1 MKYLIIAIIALC
13 SPLVVFCQDIT
24 GLWSGT
30 LFNDDTQQSLAYEI
44 FISKD
49 KGKLTGYSQ
58 TWFLVN
64 DQKYYGVKK
73 VKVRFAND
81 GKIIV
86 QDAGIIENHYPSE
99 PNKNLI
105 QLNILDL
112 VSNENEATLKG
123 PYVTNSTKNF
133 GALSGRIQLKRIAT
147 SDQSSLIQYLRKN
160 NIDND
165 VTIVA
170 R

>member
-13 SPLVVFCQDIT
+13 SPLVVFCQDVT

-30 LFNDDTQQSLAYEI
+30 LFNDDTQQSLSYEI

-49 KGKLTGYSQ
+49 NGKLTGYAQ

-64 DQKYYGVKK
+64 DKKYYGVKK
-73 VKVRFAND
+73 IKVRRASD

-99 PNKNLI
+99 PNKSLI

-112 VSNENEATLKG
+112 ATNENEATLKG
-123 PYVTNSTKNF
+123 PYVTNSTKAF

-147 SDQSSLIQYLRKN
+147 SDQNSLITYLRNN
-160 NIDND
+160 NID
-165 VTIVA
+165 TELIAVA
-170 R
+170 K